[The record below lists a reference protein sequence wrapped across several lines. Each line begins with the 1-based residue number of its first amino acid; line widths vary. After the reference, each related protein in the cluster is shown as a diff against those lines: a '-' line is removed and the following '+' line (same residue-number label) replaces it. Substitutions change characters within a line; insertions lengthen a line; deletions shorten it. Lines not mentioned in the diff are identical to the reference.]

1 VASSFVHLHLHTQFS
16 LLDGANQ
23 IEPLV
28 QQIKAFGQPA
38 VAMTDHGNMFGAIE
52 FYRKAKAAGVK
63 PIIGCEAY
71 MALGSRHAKKDSGL
85 AHNDYYHL
93 ILLARNLT
101 GYQNLIK
108 IVSKGYLEGFYYKP
122 RIDKDL
128 LKDHHDGIIALSG
141 CLSGEIP
148 YLIGQKDMT
157 GAMAVA
163 GEFQD
168 IFGKDQFYLEV
179 QANGLDHQRVA
190 NAGLMEIHKKLGIP
204 LAGTNDCH
212 YLKKEDARP
221 HELMLC
227 LQTGK
232 TLSDPNRMKFD
243 TDQLY
248 VKSTEEISAAFAEF
262 PGAVSNTCRI
272 ADYCDLE
279 LALNKTHLPQY
290 TVPQSFTNREA
301 YLEHLAVAG
310 LQARL
315 TERPSNRPS
324 ALYEQ
329 RLREE
334 LMVICSMGFAGYF
347 LIVWDIIRF
356 ARSQHIPV
364 GPGRGS
370 AAGSLVAYALRITD
384 LDPLEYTLL
393 FERFLNP
400 ERVSL
405 PDIDMDFCMDRRG
418 EVINYVV
425 DKYGSDHV
433 AQIITFGTLGA
444 KAAIRDVGRVLELP
458 YAEADKVAKLVP
470 NQLNITLQQA
480 LDQEPRLRDLTQT
493 DARIKELMDVAQSLE
508 GLARHASTHAA
519 GVVISEG
526 PLTDHVPLY
535 KGANDEI
542 VTQYSMGDVERIGLV
557 KFDFLGLKTLTM
569 IRRAETLI
577 NESRPDQPPL
587 IVDRLPFDDPKTF
600 TLLSS
605 GKTTGIFQ
613 LESSGMRDLLT
624 GFKPDRFEDI
634 IAIIALYRPGPMDLI
649 PDFIKRKQGK
659 VPIVYETP
667 ELEPILK
674 DTYGVIVY
682 QEQVMAIAN
691 KVAGFSLGQADIL
704 RRAMGKKKPEEMEK
718 LRVQFL
724 DGAKKN
730 AIPEKKAEKLY
741 ELIQKFAGYGFNKS
755 HAAAYAVVCYQTA
768 YLKSHYP
775 TEFMAALMTT
785 DMGNTDKIMGY
796 FTECRDLDIKVL
808 GPDVNASQKNFA
820 VSDGSIRF
828 GLAAIKNVGEG
839 AVESI
844 VAIRNESG
852 PFTSFFD
859 FCRRIDLRKANKRM
873 LEGLIKTG
881 AFDSTGAKRAQL
893 MAVLDQAIEE
903 GAAAQRERELGQT
916 SIFGDEF
923 SGQGSSSVIA
933 APPLPSIPEWDQ
945 AQRLTYERELTG
957 FYISAHPLSRYETTI
972 EALSTATTTG
982 LAELSDGKEVKL
994 CGIIASVKTTLTKK
1008 GDRMAYLTLEDLHG
1022 TVEVIV
1028 FPDLFKSAGE
1038 LISPERLVR
1047 LSGTIDRGDKGT
1059 KLRVT
1064 KIEPLAEVQ
1073 KQAVKRVHIRLSDH
1087 PEVQDQLLRLREVL
1101 QRHPGGTT
1109 VSLSFRMDAALE
1121 ADTAPLPNLTVSA
1134 SEHFVSDVEEV
1145 LGKGALSLLS

>member
-1 VASSFVHLHLHTQFS
+1 MTSSFVHLHLHTQFS

-28 QQIKAFGQPA
+28 QQIKSFGQPA

-52 FYRKAKAAGVK
+52 FYRKAKDAGIK

-71 MALGSRHAKKDSGL
+71 MAPGSRLNKDGSKL

-108 IVSKGYLEGFYYKP
+108 LVSKAYLEGFYYKP
-122 RIDKDL
+122 RMDKEI
-128 LKDHHDGIIALSG
+128 LKDHHEGLIALSG

-148 YLIGQKDMT
+148 YLIGQKDMA

-163 GEFQD
+163 GEFQE
-168 IFGKDQFYLEV
+168 IFGKDHFYLEV
-179 QANGLDHQRVA
+179 QANGLEHQRIA
-190 NAGLMEIHKKLGIP
+190 NAGLIEIHKKLGIP

-212 YLKKEDARP
+212 YLKKEDSRP
-221 HELMLC
+221 HDLMLC

-232 TLSDPNRMKFD
+232 TISDPNRMKFD
-243 TDQLY
+243 TDELY
-248 VKSTEEISAAFAEF
+248 VKSTEEIAPAFAEF
-262 PGAVSNTCRI
+262 PDAVANTCRI
-272 ADYCDLE
+272 ADHCDLE
-279 LALNKTHLPQY
+279 LALNKTYLPQY
-290 TVPQSFTNREA
+290 KVPEGYTRES
-301 YLEHLAVAG
+301 YLEHLATEG
-310 LQARL
+310 LRSRL
-315 TERPSNRPS
+315 KERPGTAPS
-324 ALYEQ
+324 ATYEL

-356 ARSQHIPV
+356 ARSQGIPV

-384 LDPLEYTLL
+384 LDPLVYTLL

-400 ERVSL
+400 ERISL

-444 KAAIRDVGRVLELP
+444 KAAIRDVGRVLEMP

-470 NQLNITLQQA
+470 TQLNITLQQA
-480 LDQEPRLRDLTQT
+480 LDTEPRLRELVET
-493 DARIKELMDVAQSLE
+493 DIKVRELMTIAQSLE

-542 VTQYSMGDVERIGLV
+542 VTQYSMGDVEKIGLV

-569 IRRAETLI
+569 IRRAEMLI
-577 NESRPDQPPL
+577 NQVRPNQPPL
-587 IVDRLPFDDPKTF
+587 AVDQLPFDDPKTF
-600 TLLSS
+600 ALLAS
-605 GKTTGIFQ
+605 GKTTGVFQ

-659 VPIVYETP
+659 VPITYETP

-691 KVAGFSLGQADIL
+691 TVAGFSLGQADIL

-718 LRVQFL
+718 LRIKFL
-724 DGAKKN
+724 EGAKKN
-730 AIPEKKAEKLY
+730 KTPEKKAEKLY

-755 HAAAYAVVCYQTA
+755 HAAAYAVVCYQTG
-768 YLKSHYP
+768 YLKAHYP
-775 TEFMAALMTT
+775 TEFMAALMTS
-785 DMGNTDKIMGY
+785 DMGNQDKIVGY
-796 FTECRDLDIKVL
+796 FTECRDLGIKVL
-808 GPDVNASQKNFA
+808 GPDVNVSQKDFA
-820 VSDGSIRF
+820 VADGAIRF

-839 AVESI
+839 AVES
-844 VAIRNESG
+844 VLEIRTG
-852 PFTSFFD
+852 GAAFVSFFD
-859 FCRRIDLRKANKRM
+859 FCRRVDLHKVNKRM
-873 LEGLIKTG
+873 LEGLIKAG
-881 AFDSTGAKRAQL
+881 AFDSTGAKRSQL
-893 MAVLDQAIEE
+893 MACLDQAIED

-916 SIFGDEF
+916 SIFGEVLHA
-923 SGQGSSSVIA
+923 QGEGSHA
-933 APPLPSIPEWDQ
+933 ATPQLPPIPEWDQ
-945 AQRLTYERELTG
+945 PQRLKYERELTG
-957 FYISAHPLSRYETTI
+957 FYITAHPLARYEATI
-972 EALSTATTTG
+972 HALASATTAG
-982 LAELSDGKEVKL
+982 LTELSDGKEVKL
-994 CGIIASVKTTLTKK
+994 CGIIATVKSMLTKK
-1008 GDRMAYLTLEDLHG
+1008 GDRMAYVSLEDLQG
-1022 TVEVIV
+1022 TVEVII
-1028 FPDLFKSAGE
+1028 FPDLFKTSGD
-1038 LISPERLVR
+1038 LITPERLVR
-1047 LSGTIDRGDKGT
+1047 ITGTIDRGDKGT
-1059 KLRVT
+1059 KLRGS

-1073 KQAVKRVHIRLSDH
+1073 TQSIKRVHIRLSDA
-1087 PEVQDQLLRLREVL
+1087 PEVAGQLPRLL
-1101 QRHPGGTT
+1101 DIFKRHPGATA
-1109 VSLSFRMDAALE
+1109 VSLTFRTETALE
-1121 ADTAPLPNLTVSA
+1121 ADTAPLPNLSVTA
-1134 SEHFVSDVEEV
+1134 SEHFVADVEEV
-1145 LGKGALSLLS
+1145 LGKGALSLVS

>member
-1 VASSFVHLHLHTQFS
+1 MASSFVHLHLHTQFS

-28 QQIKAFGQPA
+28 QQVKAFGQPA

-52 FYRKAKAAGVK
+52 FYRKAKDAGIK

-71 MALGSRHAKKDSGL
+71 MAMGSRHAKKDSGL

-108 IVSKGYLEGFYYKP
+108 LVSKGYLEGFYYKP
-122 RIDKDL
+122 RIDKEL
-128 LKDHHDGIIALSG
+128 LREHHDGIIALSG

-148 YLIGQKDMT
+148 YLIGQKDMA

-163 GEFQD
+163 GEFQE
-168 IFGKDQFYLEV
+168 IFGKDHFYLEV
-179 QANGLDHQRVA
+179 QANGLDHQRIA
-190 NAGLMEIHKKLGIP
+190 NTGLMEIHKKLGIP

-212 YLKKEDARP
+212 YLKKDDARP

-232 TLSDPNRMKFD
+232 TVSDPNRMKFD

-248 VKSTEEISAAFAEF
+248 VKSTEEIAPAFAEF

-272 ADYCDLE
+272 ADHCDLE

-290 TVPQSFTNREA
+290 RVPEGFTDREA

-310 LQARL
+310 LKERL
-315 TERPSNRPS
+315 KERPSNKPS

-356 ARSQHIPV
+356 ARSRNIPV

-400 ERVSL
+400 ERISL

-418 EVINYVV
+418 EVIAYVV
-425 DKYGSDHV
+425 DKYGADHV

-444 KAAIRDVGRVLELP
+444 KAAIRDVGRVLEIP

-470 NQLNITLQQA
+470 NQLNITLKEA
-480 LDQEPRLRDLTQT
+480 LDQEPRLRELVAT
-493 DARIKELMDVAQSLE
+493 DAKVKELMDVAQSLE

-542 VTQYSMGDVERIGLV
+542 VTQYSMGDVEKIGLV

-577 NESRPDQPPL
+577 NEGRHGKPPL
-587 IVDRLPFDDPKTF
+587 VVDQLPFDDHKTF
-600 TLLSS
+600 ALLSS

-613 LESSGMRDLLT
+613 LESSGMRDLLA

-659 VPIVYETP
+659 VPITYETP

-718 LRVQFL
+718 LRVKFL
-724 DGAKKN
+724 DGAKHKH
-730 AIPEKKAEKLY
+730 IPDKKAEKLY

-755 HAAAYAVVCYQTA
+755 HAAAYAVLCYQTA

-796 FTECRDLDIKVL
+796 FTECRDLGIKVL

-820 VSDGSIRF
+820 VVDGAIRF

-859 FCRRIDLRKANKRM
+859 FCRRVDLHKVNKRM
-873 LEGLIKTG
+873 LEGLIKAG

-893 MAVLDQAIEE
+893 MAVLDQAIED
-903 GAAAQRERELGQT
+903 GAATQRERELGQT
-916 SIFGDEF
+916 SIFGDEL
-923 SGQGSSSVIA
+923 SGPDASA
-933 APPLPSIPEWDQ
+933 APPLPPIPEWDQ
-945 AQRLTYERELTG
+945 AQRLKYERELTG

-972 EALSTATTTG
+972 GALSTATTAG
-982 LAELSDGKEVKL
+982 LPDCQDGKEVKL
-994 CGIIASVKTTLTKK
+994 CGIIASVKSTLTKK
-1008 GDRMAYLTLEDLHG
+1008 GDRMAYVTLEDLQG
-1022 TVEVIV
+1022 TAEVIV
-1028 FPDLFKSAGE
+1028 FPDLFKTAGD
-1038 LISPERLVR
+1038 LVAPEQMVR
-1047 LSGTIDRGDKGT
+1047 ITGTIDRGDKGT
-1059 KLRVT
+1059 KLRGS

-1073 KQAVKRVHIRLSDH
+1073 KQAVKRVQIRLADRPDAS
-1087 PEVQDQLLRLREVL
+1087 DQLLRLRDVF

-1109 VSLSFRMDAALE
+1109 VCLTVLVDAVLE
-1121 ADTAPLPNLTVSA
+1121 AETAPLSNWTVSP
-1134 SEHFVSDVEEV
+1134 SEHFVSEIEEV
-1145 LGKGALSLLS
+1145 LGKGGLSLLS

>member
-1 VASSFVHLHLHTQFS
+1 MASSFVHLHLHTQFS

-23 IEPLV
+23 IDPLV
-28 QQIKAFGQPA
+28 QQVKAFGQPA
-38 VAMTDHGNMFGAIE
+38 VAITDHGNMFGAIE
-52 FYRKAKAAGVK
+52 FYRKAKEAGIK

-71 MALGSRHAKKDSGL
+71 MALGSRLAKKDSGL

-108 IVSKGYLEGFYYKP
+108 LVSRAYLEGFYYKP
-122 RIDKDL
+122 RMDKEI
-128 LKDHHDGIIALSG
+128 LKDHHEGLIALSG

-148 YLIGQKDMT
+148 YLIGQKDMP
-157 GAMAVA
+157 GALAVA
-163 GEFQD
+163 GEFQE
-168 IFGKDQFYLEV
+168 IFGKDHFYLEV

-190 NAGLMEIHKKLGIP
+190 NAGLIEIHKKLGIP
-204 LAGTNDCH
+204 MAGTNDCH

-232 TLSDPNRMKFD
+232 TLSDPSRMKFD

-248 VKSTEEISAAFAEF
+248 VKSTEEIAVAFAEF
-262 PGAVSNTCRI
+262 PGAVGNTCRI
-272 ADYCDLE
+272 ADHCDLE

-290 TVPQSFTNREA
+290 KVPEGYTRES
-301 YLEHLAVAG
+301 YVEQLAVDG
-310 LQARL
+310 LKSRL
-315 TERPSNRPS
+315 KERPSHIPS
-324 ALYEQ
+324 AVYEQ

-356 ARSQHIPV
+356 ARSRGIPV

-384 LDPLEYTLL
+384 LDPLVYTLL

-444 KAAIRDVGRVLELP
+444 KAAIRDVGRVLEMP

-480 LDQEPRLRDLTQT
+480 LDTEPRLRELVET
-493 DARIKELMDVAQSLE
+493 DAKVKELMSIAQSLE

-519 GVVISEG
+519 GVVISEE

-542 VTQYSMGDVERIGLV
+542 VTQYSMGDVEKIGLV

-577 NESRPDQPPL
+577 NENRPDAPPL
-587 IVDRLPFDDPKTF
+587 AVDRLPFDDPETF
-600 TLLSS
+600 ALLSS

-659 VPIVYETP
+659 VPITYETP

-718 LRVQFL
+718 LRVKFL
-724 DGAKKN
+724 TGAKQNKI
-730 AIPEKKAEKLY
+730 ADKKAEKLY

-755 HAAAYAVVCYQTA
+755 HAAAYAVLCYQTA
-768 YLKSHYP
+768 YLKAHYP
-775 TEFMAALMTT
+775 TEFMAALMTS
-785 DMGNTDKIMGY
+785 DMGNTDKIVGY
-796 FTECRDLDIKVL
+796 FTECRDLGIKVL
-808 GPDVNASQKNFA
+808 GPDVNQSRNNFA
-820 VSDGSIRF
+820 VVDGAIRF

-839 AVESI
+839 AVES
-844 VAIRNESG
+844 VLAIRAEEG
-852 PFTSFFD
+852 PFTSFFE
-859 FCRRIDLRKANKRM
+859 FCRRVDLHKVNKRM
-873 LEGLIKTG
+873 LEGLIKAG
-881 AFDSTGAKRAQL
+881 AFDSLGAKRSQL
-893 MAVLDQAIEE
+893 FAVLDQAIEQ
-903 GAAAQRERELGQT
+903 GAASQREREMGQT
-916 SIFGDEF
+916 SIFGAELHGADHDAHH
-923 SGQGSSSVIA
+923 ID
-933 APPLPSIPEWDQ
+933 PPLPNIPEWDQ
-945 AQRLTYERELTG
+945 SERLKFERELTG
-957 FYISAHPLSRYETTI
+957 FYITAHPLTRYEATI
-972 EALSTATTTG
+972 QALATATTGG

-994 CGIIASVKTTLTKK
+994 CGIIATVKSMLTKK
-1008 GDRMAYLTLEDLHG
+1008 GDRMAYVTLEDLHG
-1022 TVEVIV
+1022 TVEIIV
-1028 FPDLFKSAGE
+1028 FPDLYKAAGD
-1038 LISPERLVR
+1038 LLAPERLVR
-1047 LSGTIDRGDKGT
+1047 VTGVIDRGDKGT
-1059 KLRVT
+1059 KLRGS

-1073 KQAVKRVHIRLSDH
+1073 TQAIKRILIRLKDH
-1087 PEVQDQLLRLREVL
+1087 PEVADQLPRLLDVFK
-1101 QRHPGGTT
+1101 RHPGGTSI
-1109 VSLSFRMDAALE
+1109 SLSFQTSEALE

-1134 SEHFVSDVEEV
+1134 SEHFVAEVEEV
-1145 LGKGALSLLS
+1145 LGKGALSLVS

>member
-1 VASSFVHLHLHTQFS
+1 MTASFVHLHLHTQFS

-28 QQIKAFGQPA
+28 QQIKRFGQPA

-52 FYRKAKAAGVK
+52 FYRKAKEAGVK

-108 IVSKGYLEGFYYKP
+108 LVSKAYLEGFYYKP
-122 RIDKDL
+122 RMDKEI
-128 LKDHHDGIIALSG
+128 LKEHHEGLIALSG

-148 YLIGQKDMT
+148 YLIGQKDMA
-157 GAMAVA
+157 GALAVA
-163 GEFQD
+163 GEFQE
-168 IFGKDQFYLEV
+168 IFGKEHFYLEV
-179 QANGLDHQRVA
+179 QANGLEHQRIA
-190 NAGLMEIHKKLGIP
+190 NAGLIEIHNKLGIP

-232 TLSDPNRMKFD
+232 TLSDPARMKFD

-248 VKSTEEISAAFAEF
+248 VKSTEEIAPAFAEF

-272 ADYCDLE
+272 ADQCELE

-290 TVPQSFTNREA
+290 KAPDGYTRES
-301 YLEHLAVAG
+301 YVEHLAVEG
-310 LQARL
+310 LKSRL
-315 TERPSNRPS
+315 MERPSMIP
-324 ALYEQ
+324 AAVYEQ

-356 ARSQHIPV
+356 ARSRGIPV

-384 LDPLEYTLL
+384 LDPLVYTLL

-418 EVINYVV
+418 EVLSYVV

-444 KAAIRDVGRVLELP
+444 KAAIRDVGRVLEMP

-470 NQLNITLQQA
+470 NQLNITLEQA
-480 LDQEPRLRDLTQT
+480 LDAEPRLRELVDT
-493 DARIKELMDVAQSLE
+493 DAKVRELMTIARSLE

-519 GVVISEG
+519 GVVISEE

-542 VTQYSMGDVERIGLV
+542 VTQYSMGDVEKIGLV

-569 IRRAETLI
+569 IHRAETLI
-577 NESRPDQPPL
+577 NEGRPDQAPL
-587 IVDRLPFDDPKTF
+587 RVDLLPVDDAKTF
-600 TLLSS
+600 ALLSS

-659 VPIVYETP
+659 VPIVYELP
-667 ELEPILK
+667 DLEPILK

-691 KVAGFSLGQADIL
+691 TVAGFSLGQADIL

-718 LRVQFL
+718 LRVKFL
-724 DGAKKN
+724 EGARNKK
-730 AIPEKKAEKLY
+730 IPEKKAEKLY

-755 HAAAYAVVCYQTA
+755 HAAAYAVVCYQTG
-768 YLKSHYP
+768 YLKAHYP
-775 TEFMAALMTT
+775 TEFMAALMTS
-785 DMGNTDKIMGY
+785 DMGNQDKIVGY
-796 FTECRDLDIKVL
+796 FTECRDLGIKVL
-808 GPDVNASQKNFA
+808 APDVNESQKNFA
-820 VSDGSIRF
+820 VLDGAIRF

-839 AVESI
+839 AVDS
-844 VAIRNESG
+844 VLAIRAETG
-852 PFTSFFD
+852 RFTSFFD
-859 FCRRIDLRKANKRM
+859 FCRRVDLHKVNKRM
-873 LEGLIKTG
+873 LEGLIKAG
-881 AFDSTGAKRAQL
+881 AFDSFGARRSQL
-893 MAVLDQAIEE
+893 MAMLDQAIED
-903 GAAAQRERELGQT
+903 GAAAQREREMGQT
-916 SIFGDEF
+916 SIFGEAMN
-923 SGQGSSSVIA
+923 GGGSAHAHVEPS
-933 APPLPSIPEWDQ
+933 LPNVPEWDQ
-945 AQRLTYERELTG
+945 AQRLKYERELTG
-957 FYISAHPLSRYETTI
+957 FYITAHPLARYESTI
-972 EALSTATTTG
+972 QALATATTAGIT
-982 LAELSDGKEVKL
+982 ELSDGKEVRL
-994 CGIIASVKTTLTKK
+994 CGIIATVKTMLTKK
-1008 GDRMAYLTLEDLHG
+1008 GDRMAYVMLEDLQG

-1028 FPDLFKSAGE
+1028 FPDLFKTVGDLVA
-1038 LISPERLVR
+1038 PERLIRVT
-1047 LSGTIDRGDKGT
+1047 GTIDRGDKGT
-1059 KLRVT
+1059 KIRGA

-1073 KQAVKRVHIRLSDH
+1073 TQTIKRIHIRLSAQ
-1087 PEVQDQLLRLREVL
+1087 PEVKDQLLRLLDVL
-1101 QRHPGGTT
+1101 KRHPGSTT
-1109 VSLSFRMDAALE
+1109 VSLTFQTDGTLE
-1121 ADTAPLPNLTVSA
+1121 ADTAPLPHLSVSA
-1134 SEHFVSDVEEV
+1134 SEHFVADVEEV
-1145 LGKGALSLLS
+1145 LGKGTLSLVS

>member
-1 VASSFVHLHLHTQFS
+1 MAPSFVHLHLHTQFS

-28 QQIKAFGQPA
+28 QQVKAFGQPA

-52 FYRKAKAAGVK
+52 FYRKAKDAGIK

-71 MALGSRHAKKDSGL
+71 MAMGSRHAKKDSGL

-108 IVSKGYLEGFYYKP
+108 LVSKGYLEGFYYKP
-122 RIDKDL
+122 RIDKEI
-128 LKDHHDGIIALSG
+128 LKEHRDGIIALSG

-148 YLIGQKDMT
+148 YLIGQKDMA

-163 GEFQD
+163 GEFQE
-168 IFGKDQFYLEV
+168 IFGKEHFYLEV

-232 TLSDPNRMKFD
+232 TVSDPNRMKFD

-248 VKSTEEISAAFAEF
+248 VKSTEEIAPAFVEF

-272 ADYCDLE
+272 ADHCDLE

-290 TVPQSFTNREA
+290 RVPDGFTDREA
-301 YLEHLAVAG
+301 YLEYLAVAG
-310 LQARL
+310 LKERL
-315 TERPSNRPS
+315 KERPSNKPS
-324 ALYEQ
+324 AMYEQ

-356 ARSQHIPV
+356 ARTRNIPV

-370 AAGSLVAYALRITD
+370 AAGSLAAYALRITD
-384 LDPLEYTLL
+384 LDPLEYALL

-418 EVINYVV
+418 EVITYVV
-425 DKYGSDHV
+425 EKYGADHV

-470 NQLNITLQQA
+470 NQLNITLQEA
-480 LDQEPRLRDLTQT
+480 LDQEPRLRELVAT
-493 DARIKELMDVAQSLE
+493 DAKVKELMDVAQSLE

-542 VTQYSMGDVERIGLV
+542 VTQYSMGDVEKIGLV

-577 NESRPDQPPL
+577 NEGRHGKSPL
-587 IVDRLPFDDPKTF
+587 IVDQLPFDDHKTF
-600 TLLSS
+600 ALLSS

-613 LESSGMRDLLT
+613 LESSGMRDLLA

-659 VPIVYETP
+659 VPITYETP

-682 QEQVMAIAN
+682 QEQVMAIAH

-718 LRVQFL
+718 LRLKFI
-724 DGAKKN
+724 DGAKHKH
-730 AIPEKKAEKLY
+730 IPDKKAEKLY

-755 HAAAYAVVCYQTA
+755 HAAAYAVLCYQTA

-796 FTECRDLDIKVL
+796 FTECRDLGIKVL

-820 VSDGSIRF
+820 VVDGAIRF

-852 PFTSFFD
+852 PFFSFFE
-859 FCRRIDLRKANKRM
+859 FCRRVDLHKVNKRM
-873 LEGLIKTG
+873 LEGLIKAG
-881 AFDSTGAKRAQL
+881 AFDSTGARRAQL
-893 MAVLDQAIEE
+893 MAVLDQAIED

-916 SIFGDEF
+916 NIFGEEL
-923 SGQGSSSVIA
+923 SGHD
-933 APPLPSIPEWDQ
+933 APVASPLPPVPEWDQ
-945 AQRLTYERELTG
+945 TQRLKYERELTG
-957 FYISAHPLSRYETTI
+957 FYISAHPLSRYETTLG
-972 EALSTATTTG
+972 ALSTATTAG
-982 LAELSDGKEVKL
+982 LPDCADGKEVKL
-994 CGIIASVKTTLTKK
+994 CGIIASVKSMLTKK
-1008 GDRMAYLTLEDLHG
+1008 GDRMAYVTLEDLQG
-1022 TVEVIV
+1022 TAEVIV
-1028 FPDLFKSAGE
+1028 FPDLFKTAGD
-1038 LISPERLVR
+1038 LVAPEQLVR
-1047 LSGTIDRGDKGT
+1047 ITGTIDRGDKGT
-1059 KLRVT
+1059 KLRGS

-1073 KQAVKRVHIRLSDH
+1073 KQAVKRIQIRLADR
-1087 PEVQDQLLRLREVL
+1087 PDAPDQLLRLRDIF

-1109 VSLSFRMDAALE
+1109 VYLTFQLDAALE
-1121 ADTAPLPNLTVSA
+1121 AETAPLANWTVSP
-1134 SEHFVSDVEEV
+1134 SEHFVSDIEEV
-1145 LGKGALSLLS
+1145 LGKGGLSLLS

>member
-1 VASSFVHLHLHTQFS
+1 MTASFVHLHLHTQYS

-28 QQIKAFGQPA
+28 QQIKAYGQPA
-38 VAMTDHGNMFGAIE
+38 VAITDHGNMFGAIE
-52 FYRKAKAAGVK
+52 FYRKAKEAGVK

-71 MALGSRHAKKDSGL
+71 MALGSRLAKKESGL
-85 AHNDYYHL
+85 SHNDYYHL
-93 ILLARNLT
+93 ILLAKNLT

-108 IVSKGYLEGFYYKP
+108 LVSKAYLEGFYYKP
-122 RIDKDL
+122 RMDKNI
-128 LKDHHDGIIALSG
+128 LKEYHEGLIALSG

-148 YLIGQKDMT
+148 YLIGQKDMD
-157 GAMAVA
+157 GALAVA
-163 GEFQD
+163 GEFQE
-168 IFGKDQFYLEV
+168 IFGKDHFYLEV

-190 NAGLMEIHKKLGIP
+190 NAGLIEIHKKLGIP

-212 YLKKEDARP
+212 YLKKDDARP

-232 TLSDPNRMKFD
+232 TLGDPTRMKFD

-248 VKSTEEISAAFAEF
+248 VKSTDEITAAFVEF
-262 PGAVSNTCRI
+262 PGAVANTCRI
-272 ADYCDLE
+272 ADRCELE
-279 LALNKTHLPQY
+279 LALNQTHLPQY
-290 TVPQSFTNREA
+290 EAPPGYTRES
-301 YLEHLAVAG
+301 YLECLAADG
-310 LQARL
+310 LTARL
-315 TERPSNRPS
+315 RERPSHAPV
-324 ALYEQ
+324 AVYDQ

-334 LMVICSMGFAGYF
+334 LMIICSMGFAGYF

-356 ARSQHIPV
+356 ARSRGIPV

-384 LDPLEYTLL
+384 LDPLVYTLL

-405 PDIDMDFCMDRRG
+405 PDIDMDFCMERRG

-444 KAAIRDVGRVLELP
+444 KAAIRDVGRVLEMP
-458 YAEADKVAKLVP
+458 YADVDKVAKLVP

-480 LDQEPRLRDLTQT
+480 LDTEPRLRELVETNDKV
-493 DARIKELMDVAQSLE
+493 KELMAIAQSLE

-542 VTQYSMGDVERIGLV
+542 VTQYSMGDVEKIGLV

-577 NESRPDQPPL
+577 NETHPNDPPL
-587 IVDRLPFDDPKTF
+587 AVEQVPFDDPVTF
-600 TLLSS
+600 ALLAS
-605 GKTTGIFQ
+605 GKTTGLFQ

-624 GFKPDRFEDI
+624 GLKPDCFEDI
-634 IAIIALYRPGPMDLI
+634 VAIIALYRPGPMDLI

-659 VPIVYETP
+659 VSIAYEVP

-691 KVAGFSLGQADIL
+691 RVAGFSLGQADIL

-718 LRVQFL
+718 LRVKFL
-724 DGAKKN
+724 EGAKQKR
-730 AIPEKKAEKLY
+730 IPGRKAEKLF

-755 HAAAYAVVCYQTA
+755 HAAAYAVICYQTA
-768 YLKSHYP
+768 YLKAHYP

-785 DMGNTDKIMGY
+785 DTGNTDKIMGY
-796 FTECRDLDIKVL
+796 FTECRDLGIRVL
-808 GPDVNASQKNFA
+808 GPDINQSQKNFA
-820 VSDGSIRF
+820 VVDGAIRF

-839 AVESI
+839 AVESV
-844 VAIRNESG
+844 VAIRSQRG
-852 PFTSFFD
+852 PFVSFFD
-859 FCRRIDLRKANKRM
+859 FCRRVDLHKVNKRM
-873 LEGLIKTG
+873 LEGLIKAG
-881 AFDSTGAKRAQL
+881 AFDSTGAKRSQL
-893 MAVLDQAIEE
+893 AAVLDQAIED
-903 GAAAQRERELGQT
+903 GAAAQREREQGHT
-916 SIFGDEF
+916 SIFGEEL
-923 SGQGSSSVIA
+923 QGPGDA
-933 APPLPSIPEWDQ
+933 AQATVPPLPNLVEWDQ
-945 AQRLTYERELTG
+945 VQRLKYERELTG
-957 FYISAHPLSRYETTI
+957 FYISAHPLTSYEAAI
-972 EALSTATTTG
+972 NALSTATTAG
-982 LAELSDGKEVKL
+982 LAELSDGKEVRL
-994 CGIIASVKTTLTKK
+994 CGIIATVKTMLTKK
-1008 GDRMAYLTLEDLHG
+1008 GDRMAYLTLEDLQG

-1028 FPDLFKSAGE
+1028 FPDLFKAATD
-1038 LISPERLVR
+1038 LIAPERVVR
-1047 LSGTIDRGDKGT
+1047 LTGTIDRGDKGT
-1059 KLRVT
+1059 KIRGS
-1064 KIEPLAEVQ
+1064 KIEPLADARTQ
-1073 KQAVKRVHIRLSDH
+1073 SIKRVRICVTDRPGVREQLPRLLD
-1087 PEVQDQLLRLREVL
+1087 VFK
-1101 QRHPGGTT
+1101 RHPGGTAISMT
-1109 VSLSFRMDAALE
+1109 FRTDGALE

-1134 SEHFVSDVEEV
+1134 SEHFVADVEEV

>member
-1 VASSFVHLHLHTQFS
+1 MTASFVHLHLHTQFS

-23 IEPLV
+23 IEPLIR
-28 QQIKAFGQPA
+28 QIKTFGQPA

-52 FYRKAKAAGVK
+52 FYRKAKEIGVK

-108 IVSKGYLEGFYYKP
+108 LVSKAYLEGFYYKP
-122 RIDKDL
+122 RMDKEI
-128 LKDHHDGIIALSG
+128 LKEHHEGLIALSG

-148 YLIGQKDMT
+148 YLIGQKDMA
-157 GAMAVA
+157 GALAVA
-163 GEFQD
+163 GEFQEL
-168 IFGKDQFYLEV
+168 FGKEHFYLEV
-179 QANGLDHQRVA
+179 QANGLDHQRIA
-190 NAGLMEIHKKLGIP
+190 NAGLIEIHKKLGIP

-232 TLSDPNRMKFD
+232 TLSDPARMKFD

-248 VKSTEEISAAFAEF
+248 VKSTDEIAPAFAEF
-262 PGAVSNTCRI
+262 PGAVANTCRI

-290 TVPQSFTNREA
+290 KAPEGYTRESYVE
-301 YLEHLAVAG
+301 YLAIEG
-310 LQARL
+310 LKSRL
-315 TERPSNRPS
+315 TERPSTIPL
-324 ALYEQ
+324 AVYEQ

-356 ARSQHIPV
+356 ARNRNIPV

-384 LDPLEYTLL
+384 LDPLVYTLL

-418 EVINYVV
+418 EVLNYVV
-425 DKYGSDHV
+425 EKYGSDHV

-444 KAAIRDVGRVLELP
+444 KAAIRDVGRVLEMP
-458 YAEADKVAKLVP
+458 YADADKVAKLVP
-470 NQLNITLQQA
+470 NQLNITLEQA
-480 LDQEPRLRDLTQT
+480 LETEPRLRELVET
-493 DARIKELMDVAQSLE
+493 DPKVRELMTIARSLE

-519 GVVISEG
+519 GVVISEE

-542 VTQYSMGDVERIGLV
+542 VTQYSMGDVEKIGLV

-577 NESRPDQPPL
+577 HESHPGQPPL
-587 IVDRLPFDDPKTF
+587 SVELLPFDDAKTF
-600 TLLSS
+600 ALLSS

-613 LESSGMRDLLT
+613 LESSGMRDLLS

-659 VPIVYETP
+659 VPIVYELP

-691 KVAGFSLGQADIL
+691 TVAGFSLGQADIL

-718 LRVQFL
+718 LRVKFL
-724 DGAKKN
+724 EGARQNKI
-730 AIPEKKAEKLY
+730 AEKKAEKLY

-755 HAAAYAVVCYQTA
+755 HAAAYAVVCYHTG
-768 YLKSHYP
+768 YLKAHYP

-785 DMGNTDKIMGY
+785 DMGNQDKIVGY
-796 FTECRDLDIKVL
+796 FTECRDLGIKVL
-808 GPDVNASQKNFA
+808 GPDVNESQKNFA
-820 VSDGSIRF
+820 VVDGAIRF

-839 AVESI
+839 AVDS
-844 VAIRNESG
+844 VLAIRADSG
-852 PFTSFFD
+852 RFTSFFD
-859 FCRRIDLRKANKRM
+859 FCRRVDLHKVNKRM
-873 LEGLIKTG
+873 LEGLIKAG
-881 AFDSTGAKRAQL
+881 AFDSLGAKRSQL
-893 MAVLDQAIEE
+893 MAMLDHGIED
-903 GAAAQRERELGQT
+903 GAAAQQERERGQT
-916 SIFGDEF
+916 SIFGEELNGD
-923 SGQGSSSVIA
+923 GSAHGHIEPA
-933 APPLPSIPEWDQ
+933 LPNVPEWDQ
-945 AQRLTYERELTG
+945 AQRLKYERELTG
-957 FYISAHPLSRYETTI
+957 FYITAHPLARYEATI
-972 EALSTATTTG
+972 HALATATTVG
-982 LAELSDGKEVKL
+982 IAELSDGKEVRL
-994 CGIIASVKTTLTKK
+994 CGIIATVKSMLTKK
-1008 GDRMAYLTLEDLHG
+1008 GDRMAYMTLEDLQG

-1028 FPDLFKSAGE
+1028 FPDLFKTVGE
-1038 LISPERLVR
+1038 LIAPERLIRVT
-1047 LSGTIDRGDKGT
+1047 GTIDRGDKGT
-1059 KLRVT
+1059 KIRGT
-1064 KIEPLAEVQ
+1064 KIEPLADVQ
-1073 KQAVKRVHIRLSDH
+1073 TQSIKRIHIRLATK
-1087 PEVQDQLLRLREVL
+1087 PEVKDQLPRLLDVFK
-1101 QRHPGGTT
+1101 RHPGATA
-1109 VSLSFRMDAALE
+1109 VSLTFRTESALE
-1121 ADTAPLPNLTVSA
+1121 AETAPLPHLTVSA
-1134 SEHFVSDVEEV
+1134 TEHFVADVEEV
-1145 LGKGALSLLS
+1145 LGKGALSLVS

>member
-1 VASSFVHLHLHTQFS
+1 MASSFVHLHLHTQFS

-23 IEPLV
+23 IQPLV

-52 FYRKAKAAGVK
+52 FYRKAKEAGVK

-93 ILLARNLT
+93 ILLARNQT

-108 IVSKGYLEGFYYKP
+108 LVSKAYLEGFYYKP
-122 RIDKDL
+122 RMDKDI
-128 LKDHHDGIIALSG
+128 LKEHHEGLIALSG

-148 YLIGQKDMT
+148 YLIGQKDLA

-163 GEFQD
+163 GEFQE
-168 IFGKDQFYLEV
+168 IFGPEHFYLEV
-179 QANGLDHQRVA
+179 QANGLEHQRIA
-190 NAGLMEIHKKLGIP
+190 NAGLIEIHKRLGIP

-212 YLKKEDARP
+212 YLKKDDARP

-232 TLSDPNRMKFD
+232 TLSDPARMKFD

-248 VKSTEEISAAFAEF
+248 VKSTEEIAPAFAEF

-272 ADYCDLE
+272 ADHCDLE

-290 TVPQSFTNREA
+290 KAPDGYSRES
-301 YLEHLAVAG
+301 YLEQLAIDG
-310 LQARL
+310 LQSRL
-315 TERPSNRPS
+315 KERPSTIPS
-324 ALYEQ
+324 TVYEQ

-356 ARSQHIPV
+356 ARSRGIPV

-384 LDPLEYTLL
+384 LDPLVYTLL

-444 KAAIRDVGRVLELP
+444 KAAIRDVGRVLEMP

-480 LDQEPRLRDLTQT
+480 LDTEPRLRELVET
-493 DARIKELMDVAQSLE
+493 DAKVKELMTIAQSLE

-542 VTQYSMGDVERIGLV
+542 VTQYSMGDVEKIGLV

-569 IRRAETLI
+569 IHRAETLI
-577 NESRPDQPPL
+577 SAGRQDQPPL
-587 IVDRLPFDDPKTF
+587 AVDQLPFDDPQTF
-600 TLLSS
+600 ALLSS

-659 VPIVYETP
+659 VPIVYELP
-667 ELEPILK
+667 VLE
-674 DTYGVIVY
+674 
-682 QEQVMAIAN
+682 
-691 KVAGFSLGQADIL
+691 
-704 RRAMGKKKPEEMEK
+704 
-718 LRVQFL
+718 
-724 DGAKKN
+724 
-730 AIPEKKAEKLY
+730 
-741 ELIQKFAGYGFNKS
+741 
-755 HAAAYAVVCYQTA
+755 
-768 YLKSHYP
+768 
-775 TEFMAALMTT
+775 
-785 DMGNTDKIMGY
+785 
-796 FTECRDLDIKVL
+796 
-808 GPDVNASQKNFA
+808 
-820 VSDGSIRF
+820 
-828 GLAAIKNVGEG
+828 
-839 AVESI
+839 
-844 VAIRNESG
+844 
-852 PFTSFFD
+852 
-859 FCRRIDLRKANKRM
+859 
-873 LEGLIKTG
+873 
-881 AFDSTGAKRAQL
+881 
-893 MAVLDQAIEE
+893 
-903 GAAAQRERELGQT
+903 
-916 SIFGDEF
+916 
-923 SGQGSSSVIA
+923 
-933 APPLPSIPEWDQ
+933 
-945 AQRLTYERELTG
+945 
-957 FYISAHPLSRYETTI
+957 
-972 EALSTATTTG
+972 
-982 LAELSDGKEVKL
+982 
-994 CGIIASVKTTLTKK
+994 
-1008 GDRMAYLTLEDLHG
+1008 
-1022 TVEVIV
+1022 
-1028 FPDLFKSAGE
+1028 
-1038 LISPERLVR
+1038 
-1047 LSGTIDRGDKGT
+1047 
-1059 KLRVT
+1059 
-1064 KIEPLAEVQ
+1064 
-1073 KQAVKRVHIRLSDH
+1073 
-1087 PEVQDQLLRLREVL
+1087 
-1101 QRHPGGTT
+1101 
-1109 VSLSFRMDAALE
+1109 
-1121 ADTAPLPNLTVSA
+1121 
-1134 SEHFVSDVEEV
+1134 
-1145 LGKGALSLLS
+1145 